1 MKKNNIINVGKE
13 VIKTELI
20 DINKLYK
27 SIDTSFEKGCR
38 ILSKIN
44 GRVIVTE

>member
-20 DINKLYK
+20 GINKLYK
-27 SIDTSFEKGCR
+27 SIDTSFEKAVK
-38 ILSKIN
+38 L
-44 GRVIVTE
+44 

>member
-20 DINKLYK
+20 GINKL
-27 SIDTSFEKGCR
+27 TSLWIQALKRLRE
-38 ILSKIN
+38 SKIN
-44 GRVIVTE
+44 GRVIGTE